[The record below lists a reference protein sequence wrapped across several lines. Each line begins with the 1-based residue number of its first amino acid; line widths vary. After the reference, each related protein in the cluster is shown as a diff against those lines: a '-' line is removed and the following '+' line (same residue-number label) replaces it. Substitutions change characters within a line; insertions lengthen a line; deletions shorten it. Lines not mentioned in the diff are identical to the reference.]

1 MQALESFRLQL
12 RRVVEFCSAI
22 FQDTIFQLY
31 PTFILVL
38 VKSQHAEHVQNDLNN
53 LLKKER
59 SLVADLKDAL
69 AKEKRRQADMMDAL
83 EKEKVHAMSLK

>member
-1 MQALESFRLQL
+1 MDLVAEYSIVRTETANIL
-12 RRVVEFCSAI
+12 A
-22 FQDTIFQLY
+22 Y

-69 AKEKRRQADMMDAL
+69 VKEKSRKADVMDEL
-83 EKEKVHAMSLK
+83 EKEKVHTMSLK